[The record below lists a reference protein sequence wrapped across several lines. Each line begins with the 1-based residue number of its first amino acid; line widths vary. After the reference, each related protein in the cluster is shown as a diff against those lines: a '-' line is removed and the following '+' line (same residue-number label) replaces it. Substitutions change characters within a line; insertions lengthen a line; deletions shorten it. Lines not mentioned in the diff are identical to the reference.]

1 MGRSHFL
8 RALPVTLAKI
18 DAMTVS
24 ALKNELLAAENIL
37 NTEYSF
43 EKAEPN
49 YIRCLDIIKSAPE
62 MRPQFA
68 KLLTS
73 LFDANEV
80 GDEPLAFL
88 MHVLRWPEVREWAE
102 NNMRR
107 MANPIATGRPLE
119 KVIEAFS
126 DDWENQEFYEL
137 FAKK

>member
-1 MGRSHFL
+1 MGE
-8 RALPVTLAKI
+8 TMI
-18 DAMTVS
+18 IE
-24 ALKNELLAAENIL
+24 ALKNELLAAENTL

-49 YIRCLDIIKSAPE
+49 YLRCLDIINGAPE
-62 MRPQFA
+62 MRPEFA
-68 KLLTS
+68 NLMTS
-73 LFDANEV
+73 LFDANAV
-80 GDEPLAFL
+80 SDEPVAFL

-102 NNMRR
+102 TNIRQMS
-107 MANPIATGRPLE
+107 NPIATGRPLE